1 MAPTRFQKKCMA
13 IVFRLCDGIHSGAFV
28 FVLPDG
34 KAVTFGRTPRRPVP
48 RVKIQTYRFF
58 SRIVTCG
65 DIGLGEAYMA
75 GEWQCDD
82 LSGFISLLIA
92 NRDVFSDGNPLS
104 ALAARCVN
112 KVRHL
117 LNRNSIPGSR
127 KNMRRHYDLSNRFF
141 ETFLDDSMTYSC
153 GLFAEPDASL
163 EEAQR
168 NKLRAILTKADV
180 GPKDHLLEIGCGWGG
195 FALEAARTTGCRVTG
210 ITVSRR
216 QLAYARRKVAAV
228 GLADRIDIKFCDYR
242 RMQGRFDRIVSIEI
256 LEAVGHGYLGAF
268 FNCCDRLL
276 RPGGKVVIQTI
287 TIPDQHYARYRR
299 EADWIQK
306 HIFPGACI
314 PSLTALCNAMTA
326 HSGLVVEN
334 IESIGQHYVKT
345 LRAWRQRFRRHA
357 DQVSALGFDREFARK
372 WNYYLALCE
381 AGFAE
386 KALGD
391 LQMVLTRP
399 DSPEAV
405 AP

>member
-1 MAPTRFQKKCMA
+1 MAPTLFQKQCMA
-13 IVFRLCDGIHSGAFV
+13 IVFRLCDGVHTGAVV
-28 FVLPDG
+28 FVLPGG
-34 KAVTFGRTPRRPVP
+34 KSVSFGQADRGTVSHVQVRS
-48 RVKIQTYRFF
+48 YRFF
-58 SRIVTCG
+58 SRIVTSG

-82 LSGFISLLIA
+82 LPGFIRLLIA

-104 ALAARCVN
+104 ALAARIVN
-112 KVRHL
+112 QARHL

-141 ETFLDDSMTYSC
+141 ELFLDDSMTYSC
-153 GLFAEPDASL
+153 GLFEKPDASL
-163 EEAQR
+163 DQAQR
-168 NKLRAILTKADV
+168 RKLRAILAKADV
-180 GPKDHLLEIGCGWGG
+180 GPDDHLLEIGCGWGG
-195 FALEAARTTGCRVTG
+195 FALEAARTAGCRVTG

-216 QLAYARRKVAAV
+216 QLKYARRKVAAS
-228 GLADRIDIKFCDYR
+228 GLEDRIDIQFCDYR
-242 RMQGRFDRIVSIEI
+242 RITGRFDRIVSIEM

-276 RPGGKVVIQTI
+276 KPGGKVVIQTI

-306 HIFPGACI
+306 YIFPGACI
-314 PSLTALCNAMTA
+314 PSLTALCHAMTA
-326 HSGLVVEN
+326 HSGLIVEH
-334 IESIGQHYVKT
+334 IEAIGLHYAKT
-345 LRAWRQRFRRHA
+345 LRAWRRRFNQNRE
-357 DQVSALGFDREFARK
+357 QVSALGFDQRFRRK

-391 LQMVLTRP
+391 LQMILTRP
-399 DSPEAV
+399 ALP
-405 AP
+405 